1 MRLTESGQ
9 LCIGTNGNAASANNM
24 LEIESTGT
32 SIIKLNNTDDGVA
45 QLSLCNT
52 GSSNGHIKQENGV
65 MNFLI
70 ANNAYMYL
78 NGSDLGIGESSPD
91 HRLHVNSGSTNGV
104 ATLDG

>member
-1 MRLTESGQ
+1 MITFQTSYDGTLAERMRITESGQ
-9 LCIGTNGNAASANNM
+9 LCLGTNGGAASADNM

-70 ANNAYMYL
+70 ASNAYML
-78 NGSDLGIGESSPD
+78 SLI
-91 HRLHVNSGSTNGV
+91 HI
-104 ATLDG
+104 